1 MVGVV
6 VVMEVAD
13 AGDVDGAVAFGAGL
27 VLGLVLRLERAVLL
41 LAAGHDDV
49 VRDGGLL
56 VRALRPVLDVGGCHG
71 VLP

>member
-6 VVMEVAD
+6 VEVAD
-13 AGDVDGAVAFGAGL
+13 AGEAVAFGAGL
-27 VLGLVLRLERAVLL
+27 VLGLVLRLERAVLF

-56 VRALRPVLDVGGCHG
+56 VRALRPVLDVGGCQG

>member
-1 MVGVV
+1 MIGGVV
-6 VVMEVAD
+6 VVKVAN
-13 AGDVDGAVAFGAGL
+13 AGDVDGAVALGAGL

-56 VRALRPVLDVGGCHG
+56 VRALRPVLDLSGCHG